1 MPTTETTA
9 VCVCNSNYTGFLC
22 EASNPCTGQ
31 SNPCQNE
38 AICNVINVFNQPP
51 LFDCE
56 CQSGFSG
63 KNCQINLNSQCTP
76 NYCSNGGTCYL
87 DTITLTTKCA
97 CLPLFTGKLKFSEL
111 KPIKTKRLRQE
122 GAIRAKK
129 VPYFVLFGSKIK
141 NLITKQ
147 PQYKTSQGTFLSL
160 VT

>member
-56 CQSGFSG
+56 CQPGFSG

-76 NYCSNGGTCYL
+76 TYCSNGGTCYL

-97 CLPLFTGKLKFSEL
+97 CLPLFTGKLNFSEL
-111 KPIKTKRLRQE
+111 NPIKTKRLRRE
-122 GAIRAKK
+122 GAKK
-129 VPYFVLFGSKIK
+129 RKCFFSSFSGRRKKSHNVYSRPWI
-141 NLITKQ
+141 
-147 PQYKTSQGTFLSL
+147 
-160 VT
+160 